1 MCVLSIDTTF
11 VTIGAAVV
19 ELYSFVFEFDEND
32 TKKKKNK
39 KNKNNQLPLLELL
52 VAAKNKNLDKNA
64 LLSCSTMYVLSIDT
78 FMTIG
83 AAVVDF
89 YSFV

>member
-32 TKKKKNK
+32 TKKNNK
-39 KNKNNQLPLLELL
+39 KNNQLPLLELL
-52 VAAKNKNLDKNA
+52 VAANKNTRVQRRA
-64 LLSCSTMYVLSIDT
+64 IA
-78 FMTIG
+78 IG
-83 AAVVDF
+83 KGS
-89 YSFV
+89 YY